1 MIINKVGNQVHLLQT
16 WYSHINQGRFFSSF
30 PLNRADCTQEDPK
43 ENQVAKLSPNSSIV
57 FAWLNNLI
65 LWTEL
70 TLLSSSRQWSQSNM
84 GRENTQVGPQFVIRC
99 GPALVGPLCCGSE
112 VRRGSGDSLNYV
124 STSASAVFTRPNL
137 LKYFTHAMLH
147 LLLFIRNQR
156 LLINS
161 LRKRKPMK
169 IIFSCSVK
177 MTWKKLW
184 GVFVLRRIIICRSMT
199 IILTEIR

>member
-43 ENQVAKLSPNSSIV
+43 ENQIAKLSPNSSIV

-84 GRENTQVGPQFVIRC
+84 GRENTQLGPQFVIRC

-112 VRRGSGDSLNYV
+112 EWGEGVETVLITSLYLRLGSLY
-124 STSASAVFTRPNL
+124 TSQS
-137 LKYFTHAMLH
+137 
-147 LLLFIRNQR
+147 I
-156 LLINS
+156 
-161 LRKRKPMK
+161 K
-169 IIFSCSVK
+169 IFHTCNAALV
-177 MTWKKLW
+177 
-184 GVFVLRRIIICRSMT
+184 IIH
-199 IILTEIR
+199 